1 MRRTPLT
8 TTPRRQR
15 QSCVRIM
22 MLLIRATAAGGYIAS
37 VRRDRRS
44 ANRIAAAPG
53 LARPG
58 PRSQA
63 ACPDHSCVILSNP
76 EGRQAGRQASVDDRT
91 QVRSMQSFFVRP
103 ARDAAAACT
112 LRHCPAMRSHTP
124 GGGGARRD
132 NLFTFV
138 ID

>member
-15 QSCVRIM
+15 QSYVRIM

-58 PRSQA
+58 LRSQA

-76 EGRQAGRQASVDDRT
+76 EGRQAGVGR
-91 QVRSMQSFFVRP
+91 RSDPSAIDAIVPCAAGAAGAGRCSCMYATTLSCDAFSHSRRRRAARQSFYVRY
-103 ARDAAAACT
+103 
-112 LRHCPAMRSHTP
+112 
-124 GGGGARRD
+124 
-132 NLFTFV
+132 
-138 ID
+138 